1 MSTTTEQLQRQSEPL
16 GLPSISATRRTV
28 TSQLAVAARISLV
41 AIVLCGLLYP
51 LAVFAVSQGL
61 FGGAADGSLVSRDGI
76 VIGSSLIGQGFTK
89 PEYLHPRPSAAGE
102 GYDGL
107 ASAGSN
113 LGPSNPDLEAVVL
126 ERAAAYREENGLAAD
141 APVPADAVTASGS
154 GLDPEISPANAE
166 LQAARIAQARDI
178 PVAAVRAVIE
188 DHTTG
193 RTFGVLGEPGVNVLE
208 VNLALDG
215 LPDR

>member
-1 MSTTTEQLQRQSEPL
+1 MSTTTEQLHRQPETL
-16 GLPSISATRRTV
+16 GMPSSSATRRTV
-28 TSQLAVAARISLV
+28 TAQLAVGLRVALV
-41 AIVLCGLLYP
+41 ALVLCGLLYP
-51 LAVFAVSQGL
+51 LAVLAVSQGL
-61 FGGAADGSLVSRDGI
+61 FGGAADGSLVSRDGTI
-76 VIGSSLIGQGFTK
+76 VGSSLIGQGFTK

-113 LGPSNPDLEAVVL
+113 LGPSSPDFEAAVL
-126 ERAAAYREENGLAAD
+126 DRATAYRQENGLAAD
-141 APVPADAVTASGS
+141 APVPVDAVTASGS
-154 GLDPEISPANAE
+154 GLDPEISPTNAD
-166 LQAARIAQARDI
+166 LQVNRIAEARGI

-188 DHTTG
+188 DNTTG

-215 LPDR
+215 LPHR